1 MILPKFDYHDPPT
14 LDEACQIMAE
24 LKEKARPLAGG
35 TDLLVNMR
43 RGSIS
48 PEHVVSLGRIEELKG
63 VHLSNGQL
71 RLGACVTAAEIGQSK
86 EVNDLINPL
95 ASGANRLGS
104 PLIRNLATIGG
115 NIVTA
120 RPAADFPPP
129 LMAYGASVV
138 LKNSSGKRT
147 ISLDNFFRGPGQT
160 VMEPDE
166 LLTEITIEKPPPYS
180 GGDYIKLGA
189 RKTLITSIVNV
200 AAFLSLDGRDG
211 TITSARVVL
220 GAVAPVPVRAPSS
233 EQVLLG
239 ENPTDALF
247 LRAAEAAA
255 GDSKPID
262 DFRGSAEYRRAMVE
276 VLTRRAL
283 SMALRK
289 AGGTG

>member
-1 MILPKFDYHDPPT
+1 MILPKFEYHDPST

-43 RGSIS
+43 RGAVS
-48 PEHVVSLGRIEELKG
+48 PENVVSLGRIEELRG
-63 VHLSNGQL
+63 VHPSNGQL
-71 RLGACVTAAEIGQSK
+71 RLGACLTAAEIGQSK

-95 ASGANRLGS
+95 GIGANSLGS

-115 NIVTA
+115 NLVTA
-120 RPAADFPPP
+120 RPAADLPPP

-166 LLTEITIEKPPPYS
+166 LLTEIIIEKPPPYS

-189 RKTLITSIVNV
+189 RKTLVISIVNV

-220 GAVAPVPVRAPSS
+220 GAVAPVPMRTTSS

-239 ENPTDALF
+239 EKPTDALF
-247 LRAAEAAA
+247 LRAGEAAA

-262 DFRGSAEYRRAMVE
+262 NFRGSAEYRRAMVE

-283 SMALRK
+283 NMALSK
-289 AGGTG
+289 AKEIG

>member
-1 MILPKFDYHDPPT
+1 MILPKFEYHDPST
-14 LDEACQIMAE
+14 LDEACRIMAE

-43 RGSIS
+43 RGAVS
-48 PEHVVSLGRIEELKG
+48 PENVVSLGRIEELKG
-63 VHLSNGQL
+63 VNPSNAQL
-71 RLGACVTAAEIGQSK
+71 RLGACLTAAEIGQSR

-95 ASGANRLGS
+95 GIGANSLGS

-115 NIVTA
+115 NLVTA
-120 RPAADFPPP
+120 RPAADLPPP
-129 LMAYGASVV
+129 LMAHGASVV

-166 LLTEITIEKPPPYS
+166 LLTEIIIEKPPPYS
-180 GGDYIKLGA
+180 GGGYIKLGA
-189 RKTLITSIVNV
+189 RKTLVTSIVNV

-211 TITSARVVL
+211 TIISARVVL
-220 GAVAPVPVRAPSS
+220 GAVAPVPMRTTSS

-239 ENPTDALF
+239 EKPTDALF
-247 LRAAEAAA
+247 LRAGEAAA

-283 SMALRK
+283 NMALSK
-289 AGGTG
+289 AKEIG

>member
-1 MILPKFDYHDPPT
+1 MILPKFEYHDPST

-43 RGSIS
+43 RGAVS
-48 PEHVVSLGRIEELKG
+48 PENVVSLGRIEELKE
-63 VHLSNGQL
+63 VNPSNAQL
-71 RLGACVTAAEIGQSK
+71 RLGACLTAAEIGQSR

-95 ASGANRLGS
+95 GIGANSLGS

-115 NIVTA
+115 NLVTA
-120 RPAADFPPP
+120 RPAADLPPP

-147 ISLDNFFRGPGQT
+147 VSLDNFFRGPGQT

-166 LLTEITIEKPPPYS
+166 LLTEIIIEKPPPYS
-180 GGDYIKLGA
+180 GGGYIKLGA
-189 RKTLITSIVNV
+189 RKTLVTSIVNV

-211 TITSARVVL
+211 TIISARVVL
-220 GAVAPVPVRAPSS
+220 GAVAPVPMRTTSS

-239 ENPTDALF
+239 EKPTDALF
-247 LRAAEAAA
+247 LRAGEAAA

-283 SMALRK
+283 NMALSK
-289 AGGTG
+289 AKEIG